1 VLLHYRSG
9 GFAGFWM
16 RLFLFMFCFFGLGMA
31 SLDVFLIRDVLRF
44 RAGAAMTAGEVIG
57 FRSSRGSKGGTMYA
71 PIVRFAVPLAEG
83 GSGQSFEIT
92 GSVSSSN
99 PGFDEGDKVDVM
111 FHPDRP
117 GEGRIQS
124 FMEQW
129 FGPLIV
135 GLFALIFNGIWLGF
149 AAYLIRQRRM
159 HAWLE
164 QHGMPVQADL
174 VEVRRNTS
182 LKVNG
187 RSPWVID
194 AQWQHPLTGTVHS
207 FSSENLWFDPS
218 DYVKG
223 RAKLDVRV
231 DADDP
236 RRHRI
241 DLSFL
246 PKAA

>member
-1 VLLHYRSG
+1 
-9 GFAGFWM
+9 M
-16 RLFLFMFCFFGLGMA
+16 RLFLSIFCFFGLGMA
-31 SLDVFLIRDVLRF
+31 ALNVFLIRDVLRF
-44 RAGAAMTAGEVIG
+44 REGAAVAQGEVIG
-57 FRSSRGSKGGTMYA
+57 FRSSRGKKGGTMYA
-71 PIVRFAVPLAEG
+71 PIVRYAVPLAEG
-83 GSGQSFEIT
+83 GVGKSYEVT

-99 PGFDEGDKVDVM
+99 PGYDEGDRVEVL

-117 GEGRIQS
+117 AEGRIKS

-135 GLFALIFNGIWLGF
+135 SLFALVFNAIWLGF
-149 AAYLIRQRRM
+149 AAYQIRQRRM
-159 HAWLE
+159 FAWLE
-164 QHGMPVQADL
+164 QNGMPVQAKL

-194 AQWQHPLTGTVHS
+194 AQWQHPLTGTLHRLC
-207 FSSENLWFDPS
+207 SENVWFDPS

-223 RAKLDVRV
+223 RDQLDARV

-236 RRHRI
+236 RRHRV